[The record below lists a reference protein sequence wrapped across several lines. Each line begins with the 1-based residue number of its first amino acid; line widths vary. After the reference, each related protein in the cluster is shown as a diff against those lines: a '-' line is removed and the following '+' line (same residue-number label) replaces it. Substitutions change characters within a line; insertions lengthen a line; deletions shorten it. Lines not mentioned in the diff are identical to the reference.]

1 MSRRRSDRRG
11 FTLIEIM
18 VGLVLLTIGA
28 LSLAAMSATVAN
40 ANRDSTNRTRADQL
54 LHEKVE
60 ELQSMNYGD
69 IESGDDDFD
78 VGDIAFTVTWTVE
91 NDTPVNDVKQVT
103 LVANWTE
110 EGRTL
115 TMRTATL
122 IAKAND

>member
-91 NDTPVNDVKQVT
+91 NDTPVNDVKRVT